1 MAKPQQRMARSTE
14 ETCKSTVGRLAPP
27 LVEPHQD
34 EHGLVNIPASLYLFN
49 FEGLVRSALASVGR
63 DPVVKQAISG
73 INNAVENDGVFH
85 MWLHPHN
92 LRTQRD
98 FERLE
103 TILAHLSQ
111 RLEDGLQIETM
122 AEIADRVAASPA
134 PHLKSYA

>member
-1 MAKPQQRMARSTE
+1 
-14 ETCKSTVGRLAPP
+14 
-27 LVEPHQD
+27 
-34 EHGLVNIPASLYLFN
+34 
-49 FEGLVRSALASVGR
+49 
-63 DPVVKQAISG
+63 
-73 INNAVENDGVFH
+73 

-103 TILAHLSQ
+103 TILAYLSQ